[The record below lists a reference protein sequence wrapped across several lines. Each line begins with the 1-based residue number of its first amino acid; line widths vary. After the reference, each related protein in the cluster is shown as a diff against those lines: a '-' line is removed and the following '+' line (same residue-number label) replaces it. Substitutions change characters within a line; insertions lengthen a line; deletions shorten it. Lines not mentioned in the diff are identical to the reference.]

1 MRIAI
6 ACHSG
11 LGGSGAL
18 AVELARSLAHK
29 GHEVHVISDGVPFRF
44 VRPHERMFLHV
55 VELPH
60 HHVFRYPPFE
70 MALAGTMA
78 ELMKKYFFDI
88 LHVHYVVPFAI
99 SAYLARQM
107 VPEHPVPVVTTLHGT
122 DITQLSREK
131 TLFAPIRLGLEK
143 SDAVTAVSA
152 SLAEEAMRIF
162 SLKKDITVIHNYVDV
177 SRYIRQEVT
186 ELRRQYADPDEP
198 LLMHISNFRP
208 VKRVPDVVRVFA
220 GVRRRRRAKLALVG
234 EGPGVPEIRALVREL
249 GLEEDVHFLG
259 KQSDVETVLSMADV
273 LLLPSEQESFGLVAV
288 EAMACETPV
297 VASRA
302 GGLPEVVVHGETG
315 FLAEVGDVSAM
326 ADYVNRLLDDPALHR
341 DFAAKGRDRVERY
354 FSCTHQV
361 QRYEELYRQILD
373 AQGADV
379 TDAEQA
385 G

>member
-6 ACHSG
+6 ACHSV

-44 VRPHERMFLHV
+44 VRPHEKMFLHM
-55 VELPH
+55 VELPQ

-88 LHVHYVVPFAI
+88 LHVHYVLPFAI

-107 VPEHPVPVVTTLHGT
+107 VPEHSAPVVTTLHGT
-122 DITQLSREK
+122 DITQLSRDK
-131 TLFAPIRLGLEK
+131 ALFAPIRLGIEK

-152 SLAEEAMRIF
+152 SLAAEAMRIF
-162 SLKKDITVIHNYVDV
+162 SLKKDIAVIHNYVDT
-177 SRYIRQEVT
+177 SRYIRQDVT

-198 LLMHISNFRP
+198 ILMHISNFRP
-208 VKRVPDVVRVFA
+208 IKRVPDVIRVFA
-220 GVRRRRRAKLALVG
+220 EVRRRRRAKLALVG
-234 EGPGVPEIRALVREL
+234 EGPGMAEVHALVREK

-259 KQSDVETVLSMADV
+259 KRSDVEMVLSMADV
-273 LLLPSEQESFGLVAV
+273 LLLPSEQESFGLAAV

-297 VASRA
+297 VASRT
-302 GGLPEVVVHGETG
+302 GGLPEVIVHGETG

-326 ADYVNRLLDDPALHR
+326 ADYVSQLLDDRALHR
-341 DFAAKGRDRVERY
+341 AFAAKGRGRVERY

-361 QRYEELYRQILD
+361 QKYEELYRQVLEN
-373 AQGADV
+373 QRMHS